1 MFETKMNVQEKDVS
15 RSAKEII
22 SKLKKM
28 EILWTGQQKE
38 RLKRKI
44 RECVSKRIKKSKYKD
59 ILLSKC
65 KLHGGPATSVDDVKD
80 LVRTIDES
88 KL

>member
-1 MFETKMNVQEKDVS
+1 MFKTKMNVQEKDVN

-44 RECVSKRIKKSKYKD
+44 REGVSKRIKKSKYKD
-59 ILLSKC
+59 VLASKC

>member
-1 MFETKMNVQEKDVS
+1 MFKTKMNVQEKDVN

-28 EILWTGQQKE
+28 EIKWTGQQKE
-38 RLKRKI
+38 RKR
-44 RECVSKRIKKSKYKD
+44 EGVSKRIKKSKYKD